1 MILSHDTDSHDI
13 RGRYHNP
20 AHGGVLFSTR
30 LPPNNMVPDQLNWC
44 ANNPRPE
51 APCIWTGTQ
60 MFVSV
65 RSFHS
70 GGVNMCLADGSVS
83 FVSDGVDTIVF
94 KAGNLVV
101 DAQPTAAD
109 KMMATA
115 RTRQTARI
123 EIYLRLH
130 TMESIG
136 LYRISQ

>member
-1 MILSHDTDSHDI
+1 LNGLFFAISTIRIADIRDGTWNTAMVSELILNHDTDSHDI

-70 GGVNMCLADGSVS
+70 GGVNMCCADGSVS

-94 KAGNLVV
+94 KALGSRNGQEVV
-101 DAQPTAAD
+101 RP
-109 KMMATA
+109 
-115 RTRQTARI
+115 
-123 EIYLRLH
+123 L
-130 TMESIG
+130 
-136 LYRISQ
+136 